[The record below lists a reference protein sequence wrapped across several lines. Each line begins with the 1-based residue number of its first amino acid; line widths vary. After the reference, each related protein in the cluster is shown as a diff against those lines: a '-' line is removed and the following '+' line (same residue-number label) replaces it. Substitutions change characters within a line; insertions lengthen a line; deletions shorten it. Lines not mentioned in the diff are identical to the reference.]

1 MVIILGLLDKW
12 RNRETKARLREENRR
27 LKEQLF
33 VEYKS
38 ETPRF
43 RKPIDVK
50 KLMSSCTR
58 RYGFPDDKHIREN
71 LAIELIREIE
81 NYLIINKTLDHDT
94 GCENFTATLYIVD
107 YNDSLSNDG
116 WCDDEDVNIIG

>member
-1 MVIILGLLDKW
+1 MGLRSWW
-12 RNRETKARLREENRR
+12 RNRETKEKLREENRR
-27 LKEQLF
+27 LEEQLF
-33 VEYKS
+33 AECKS

-43 RKPIDVK
+43 RRPVDVK
-50 KLMSSCTR
+50 KIMSSCTR

-81 NYLIINKTLDHDT
+81 NCLIVNKTIDHDT

-107 YNDSLSNDG
+107 YNDSLSNDN
-116 WCDDEDVNIIG
+116 WCDDENVNIIG